1 MSPEHLRI
9 LLMQML
15 IKQLLGQV
23 GKETIGMLAVD
34 SAHDAD
40 VRKFLSEF

>member
-1 MSPEHLRI
+1 MCPERLRI
-9 LLMQML
+9 LLVQML

-23 GKETIGMLAVD
+23 EKETIGMFTVD

>member
-1 MSPEHLRI
+1 MCPERLRI

-23 GKETIGMLAVD
+23 GKESIGMLTVD

-40 VRKFLSEF
+40 VRKLLYEF